1 MDAID
6 LLKAD
11 HDRVDELFK
20 QFKANE
26 DGSHGKLFTQ
36 IRNELETHTHIEET
50 IFYPACMK
58 RGRAELKKIIREG
71 LEEHAQVKDLLA
83 DLSKMTPRNKQF
95 NAKLKVVIENVEHH
109 VEEEEDEMFAMAED
123 QLSDTQLE
131 KLGAEMGKEK
141 TAFQKKHGIKPAPEP
156 QSAVTSII
164 DKAKEVFGGL
174 TGSTTKPQRGRARN
188 GRAKTAKANGNAASA
203 RPNTKD
209 GRASNGRSKTK
220 TTRKASVSK
229 GKTSRPR
236 SRSAASR

>member
-1 MDAID
+1 MNAID

-95 NAKLKVVIENVEHH
+95 NAKLKVVVENVEHH

-131 KLGAEMGKEK
+131 KLGTEMEKAK

-174 TGSTTKPQRGRARN
+174 TGSTTKPQRSRSSN
-188 GRAKTAKANGNAASA
+188 GRAKAAKANGNAISASA
-203 RPNTKD
+203 KTKN
-209 GRASNGRSKTK
+209 GSGSNGRSKTK

-229 GKTSRPR
+229 GKTAPR